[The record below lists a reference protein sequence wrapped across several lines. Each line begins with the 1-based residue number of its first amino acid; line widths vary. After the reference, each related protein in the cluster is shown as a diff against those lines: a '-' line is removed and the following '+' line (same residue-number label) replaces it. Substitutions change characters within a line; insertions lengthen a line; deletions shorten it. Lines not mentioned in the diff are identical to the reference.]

1 LPLVQ
6 AIAEQTLALAREHQ
20 QRGYQAYALRLL
32 GDIAAHRDP
41 PENGLA
47 ESHYRQAL
55 TLADKLGMRPLVAHC
70 HLGLGNIS
78 RKSGQLDKARAEL
91 SAAIKLYRAMQMTFW
106 LLEAEGALAEVEDA
120 DHVW

>member
-6 AIAEQTLALAREHQ
+6 ASAEPTLALAREHQ

-32 GDIAAHRDP
+32 GDNAAHRDP
-41 PENGLA
+41 PENALA